1 MTFLGDSGL
10 GLIIKFSC
18 WLGVQSFRGSKIC
31 VLDHSLGCQQALAS
45 YSLWA
50 TSPSSSPR
58 GLLHRVHDGPHDMAS
73 GFPRVIQTRKRT
85 PKTNAGGCMFVCFN
99 STVLEVTCDRFCNIL
114 FIRSD

>member
-50 TSPSSSPR
+50 TSPSSLPR
-58 GLLHRVHDGPHDMAS
+58 GLLHRVHDGPHDTAS
-73 GFPRVIQTRKRT
+73 GFPR
-85 PKTNAGGCMFVCFN
+85 
-99 STVLEVTCDRFCNIL
+99 E
-114 FIRSD
+114 